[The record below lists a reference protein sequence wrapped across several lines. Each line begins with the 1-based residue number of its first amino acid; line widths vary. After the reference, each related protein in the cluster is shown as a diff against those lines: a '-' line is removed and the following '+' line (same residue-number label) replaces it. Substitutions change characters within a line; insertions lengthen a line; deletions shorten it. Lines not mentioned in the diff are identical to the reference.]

1 LHANV
6 GNQSR
11 EANTPR
17 PIFWKIFLGGIVLAS
32 VIVWVASVLDLERV
46 WRTLERVNVPLAL
59 LSILPVIASH
69 WMRAL
74 RWRTMLRSVPD
85 MPSIRM
91 RDLFSAVMVG
101 YTANN
106 IIPRSGE
113 VIRPYVLARR
123 VGTPTSVVFASVIAE
138 RAVDVLQL
146 IIFFALGFLL
156 LPNLHTQVLPQWV
169 VNQAGRLLALVAL
182 AIVIAVVVIGLTSI
196 GERAILWC
204 VRLFKPL
211 VAERIQRMFQSF
223 RRGLRIIRHAGDAI
237 RILVESLLIWVLYA
251 LPLWIVLLAVP
262 MTVPEGVQWTFWDA
276 CVILL
281 VVAVGTTIAPTPGA
295 IGVVHALVAEAMKSL
310 YRVPIEEA
318 FVFITIAHAL
328 NYGSVMLVGGL
339 CVAREGI
346 SLTTVLR
353 SPNLSGTELSA
364 MPQTD
369 A

>member
-1 LHANV
+1 M
-6 GNQSR
+6 
-11 EANTPR
+11 
-17 PIFWKIFLGGIVLAS
+17 
-32 VIVWVASVLDLERV
+32 IVWVASVLDLERV

-123 VGTPTSVVFASVIAE
+123 VGIPTSVVFASVIAE

-146 IIFFALGFLL
+146 IIFLALGFLL

-169 VNQAGRLLALVAL
+169 VNQAGRSLALVAL

-223 RRGLRIIRHAGDAI
+223 RRGLRIIRHAGDAM

-328 NYGSVMLVGGL
+328 NYGSVMLVGGV